1 MERLTEH
8 LGNSIFIRGCKTFYA
23 NEERKNAPA
32 SNAIVRLAAYEDTM
46 PLERAQELAHA
57 DKDGRLLELPFCVGT
72 TLYEAMKRGIREYVV
87 EQFSIGGEDLLI
99 HALDKGLWYRG
110 GRIFGL
116 EQIGKTVFMTREE
129 AEAALRKE
137 KEADNAKD

>member
-46 PLERAQELAHA
+46 TLERAQELAKA
-57 DKDGRLLELPFCVGT
+57 EKEGQLVVLPCKPDANAYRWKNGDDIASLFRFDGVIINDDGEIIYKTRYGETF
-72 TLYEAMKRGIREYVV
+72 TL
-87 EQFSIGGEDLLI
+87 D
-99 HALDKGLWYRG
+99 D
-110 GRIFGL
+110 FGK
-116 EQIGKTVFMTREE
+116 IVFLNYEE
-129 AEAALRKE
+129 AKKSHDSGVQNDEV
-137 KEADNAKD
+137 D